1 MSRKIK
7 KNKCLILRVD
17 GGKKLGF
24 GHLYRALTIIRY
36 IKNHKFKIFIEKDI
50 KGFNFLKKNKID
62 VKKISKKNELNELKK
77 IQAETLILDSIIV
90 SKNRIKQYKKIFK
103 KLIIFE
109 DLGSKGENYANLIFN
124 SIIDGP
130 INKIKKIRYG
140 KKYIGA
146 KYKILNSQL
155 TQKRFK
161 KDKSAVISFGGGN
174 YNKKTISKI
183 ISIIKVLL
191 VLKIKTK
198 IIYGPGVT
206 KKTILIIKKT
216 VGNIDA
222 YNQPREIQSILK
234 KSSLLFC
241 AGGGT
246 IYDGIANKC
255 IIFYSPI
262 NNHQKKNISM
272 FRKIKCGFLINDFKV
287 NFLKQYISKVLN
299 NKSLINLQLKKY
311 QKIIQKNGLIE
322 VNKILYKFLNN
333 N

>member
-7 KNKCLILRVD
+7 KNKSIILRLD

-24 GHLYRALTIIRY
+24 GHLYRALTIIRH
-36 IKNHKFKIFIEKDI
+36 IKNYRFKIFIEKDVY
-50 KGFNFLKKNKID
+50 GFNFLKKNKID
-62 VKKISKKNELNELKK
+62 VKKISKKNEFNELKK
-77 IQAETLILDSIIV
+77 TKAETLILDSIIV
-90 SKNRIKQYKKIFK
+90 SKHSIKKYKKIFK
-103 KLIIFE
+103 KFIIFE
-109 DLGSKGENYANLIFN
+109 DLGNKGENYANIIFN

-130 INKIKKIRYG
+130 INKIKTIKYG

-155 TQKRFK
+155 TEKSFK
-161 KDKSAVISFGGGN
+161 KDKSAVISFGGGD

-183 ISIIKVLL
+183 ISIIKTLS

-198 IIYGPGVT
+198 IIYGPGDT

-216 VGNIDA
+216 VGNINV
-222 YNQPREIQSILK
+222 YNQPKEIHSVLK

-262 NNHQKKNISM
+262 NDHQNKNISM
-272 FRKIKCGFLINDFKV
+272 FQKIKCGFLINNFKA
-287 NFLKQYISKVLN
+287 NYLKQYINKILK

-311 QKIIQKNGLIE
+311 RKIIQKNGVIE
-322 VNKILYKFLNN
+322 VNKILYKFLNTN
-333 N
+333 